1 MRESFELL
9 SGSGLD
15 FLDPGVTI
23 SECALE
29 RLRDMQ
35 QVRVADEPPK
45 GCETLHHLGP
55 INVQQ
60 HGASG
65 VVKNPEG

>member
-9 SGSGLD
+9 SDPGLD
-15 FLDPGVTI
+15 FLTRVSLSRNVPG
-23 SECALE
+23 EAQGQ
-29 RLRDMQ
+29 Q

-55 INVQQ
+55 INVQR